1 MNSKQHSSFSKLKQA
16 ASFNNSVEGNY
27 EANRVLE
34 VSNGESISSNTATR
48 ASRHSASSHVP
59 RHATDHGKVVYSDV
73 QVTQVVTS
81 TTNASVRLNRP
92 RTTSLPNRPINEA
105 CCNTPDS
112 QDTTSRADAF
122 VGLNRRRRT
131 SLPSTMMLKPE
142 QILQGGRIEVAKR
155 EINLDACVPLF
166 TKEAERTDKKRSTT
180 PLAKSEFSGWK
191 REENQGRLGRQRRGS
206 LPALKVDKS
215 DIRDFPSCINSVPGG
230 QNDFLSP
237 PIPRI
242 QSGSLVGKKA
252 EKRQWAK
259 RL

>member
-1 MNSKQHSSFSKLKQA
+1 MCSKQHDSFSTLKQTA
-16 ASFNNSVEGNY
+16 KFNSSVEGNY

-48 ASRHSASSHVP
+48 APRHSASSYVP
-59 RHATDHGKVVYSDV
+59 RHATEHDKAVYSNV

-81 TTNASVRLNRP
+81 TTIASVRLSRP

-105 CCNTPDS
+105 RCNAPDDS
-112 QDTTSRADAF
+112 QDTTGTANAF

-131 SLPSTMMLKPE
+131 SLPSAIMLKPE

-155 EINLDACVPLF
+155 EINLDACVPVF
-166 TKEAERTDKKRSTT
+166 TKEAERSDKKQSTT

-191 REENQGRLGRQRRGS
+191 REENQERLRRQRRGS
-206 LPALKVDKS
+206 LPALEVDKS
-215 DIRDFPSCINSVPGG
+215 DKRNFPSCSSVPAG

-237 PIPRI
+237 PVPRI

-259 RL
+259 RV